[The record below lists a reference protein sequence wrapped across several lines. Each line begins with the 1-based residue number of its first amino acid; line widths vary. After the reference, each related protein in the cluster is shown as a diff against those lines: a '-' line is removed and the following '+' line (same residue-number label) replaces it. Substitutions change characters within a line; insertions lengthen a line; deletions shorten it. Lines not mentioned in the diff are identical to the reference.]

1 MRRNNTLNRQLRR
14 RHILTV
20 LIVFALVISLHCT
33 EEGTVTPEEGYYTCS
48 MHPQVI
54 QHEPGVCPICN
65 MKLTFVPASKEKKKE
80 SEQKQKH
87 EEMKEKDSHD
97 TRKAEKRDQEQKQFR
112 FSIAE
117 NLLRNAN
124 VYTVPARKEHF
135 SAESTYAGHVD
146 YDEAPNRL
154 VIINT
159 KYDGWIEKLYVSKEG
174 QRIRK
179 GDRLMGVYSQM
190 VFAAMEEYVTTYQSL
205 KSIYHSQ
212 NKSTDELRKDPSL
225 IASKK
230 KLLYLDVPPE
240 QINALEKAG
249 SAERL
254 TYFRSPISGII
265 VKKNVLQGEYIKP
278 GQELFRIANLSTLWV
293 FIHIF
298 EKDLPFIK
306 KGQRVEIE
314 SAAYPGKTFSG
325 RIDLIYP
332 FFDMKTRDAKVR
344 IIVSNRGLLLKPGM
358 YIEVTVQSS
367 LKEKVITI
375 PELAIIY
382 SGEKNYVFVSLG
394 EGDFEIRPV
403 TVLTRSGGK
412 AVISK
417 GLRENE
423 LVVANGQFL
432 LDSEASLK
440 EALEKGEMTGH
451 QH

>member
-135 SAESTYAGHVD
+135 STESTYAGHVD

-205 KSIYHSQ
+205 KNLYRSQ

-230 KLLYLDVPPE
+230 KLLYLDVPPY

-249 SAERL
+249 AAERL

-293 FIHIF
+293 FIHIL
-298 EKDLPFIK
+298 KGSPF
-306 KGQRVEIE
+306 
-314 SAAYPGKTFSG
+314 
-325 RIDLIYP
+325 
-332 FFDMKTRDAKVR
+332 
-344 IIVSNRGLLLKPGM
+344 
-358 YIEVTVQSS
+358 
-367 LKEKVITI
+367 
-375 PELAIIY
+375 
-382 SGEKNYVFVSLG
+382 
-394 EGDFEIRPV
+394 
-403 TVLTRSGGK
+403 
-412 AVISK
+412 
-417 GLRENE
+417 
-423 LVVANGQFL
+423 
-432 LDSEASLK
+432 
-440 EALEKGEMTGH
+440 H
-451 QH
+451 